1 MDELKKYKLIESNFN
16 IVLKKGSFKKVENL
30 TPLLITQS
38 KDIFFS
44 EIILFVVKKGNFL
57 IFFYPF

>member
-1 MDELKKYKLIESNFN
+1 MVELLDELKKSKLIESNFN
-16 IVLKKGSFKKVENL
+16 IVLKKGSSKKVENL

-44 EIILFVVKKGNFL
+44 EIICS
-57 IFFYPF
+57 

>member
-1 MDELKKYKLIESNFN
+1 MESNFN
-16 IVLKKGSFKKVENL
+16 IVLKKGSSKRVESL

-44 EIILFVVKKGNFL
+44 EIILLKVNKKLTGYTNQL
-57 IFFYPF
+57 KIR